1 MLTVKGEQR
10 LIDADDLIAAIM
22 DARRSE
28 TDTVIKLIR
37 FIDKQPTIYRPI
49 GRWIGNTCSHCR
61 NKSSLKGNY
70 CRFCGAEMEDIG

>member
-49 GRWIGNTCSHCR
+49 GRWIGDTCSHCR
-61 NKSSLKGNY
+61 SKVSIRRKY
-70 CRFCGAEMEDIG
+70 CPYCGAEMEDLG